1 MEDNNESLKQETE
14 GDVSPQIIV
23 NHGRTSYVVTL
34 HFLGRGKETIEDK
47 IRRLILKDIK
57 KGDF

>member
-23 NHGRTSYVVTL
+23 NHGSTSYVVTL
-34 HFLGRGKETIEDK
+34 HFLGREKETIEDK
-47 IRRLILKDIK
+47 IRRLIFKDIK
-57 KGDF
+57 KD

>member
-1 MEDNNESLKQETE
+1 MGVHNESLKQETE
-14 GDVSPQIIV
+14 GDVPPQIIV
-23 NHGRTSYVVTL
+23 NHGSSSYVVTL

-47 IRRLILKDIK
+47 IKRLILKDIK